1 MGLTHRQKKQKA
13 RQERLRHRGTQ
24 EGFRPPTDKELRTGK
39 LGMWI
44 LIGVLAVAFAVL
56 VYAIR

>member
-24 EGFRPPTDKELRTGK
+24 DSFRPPSAQELRTGRM
-39 LGMWI
+39 GMYF
-44 LIGVLAVAFAVL
+44 LIGVLVVAFALLIYVL
-56 VYAIR
+56 H